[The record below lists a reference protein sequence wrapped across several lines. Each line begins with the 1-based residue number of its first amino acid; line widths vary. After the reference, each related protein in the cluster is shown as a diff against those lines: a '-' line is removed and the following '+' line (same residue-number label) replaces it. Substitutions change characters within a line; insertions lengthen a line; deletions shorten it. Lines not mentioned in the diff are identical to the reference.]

1 MAGLLII
8 YHSQGGNTEAMAK
21 AVYEGAIASS
31 ATVSL
36 KRAAETTSEDILSC
50 DAIIIGTP
58 NYFSYMAGMI
68 KDLLDR
74 VWYTIVG
81 KMEGK
86 SYALFTSAGGDNKA
100 ALERLDGLCKH
111 LKLEK
116 AFDDVVAKGKPSSEV
131 LEECKKMGGKLAKL

>member
-1 MAGLLII
+1 MAKLLII
-8 YHSQGGNTEAMAK
+8 YYSQAGNTEAMAN
-21 AVYEGAIASS
+21 AVCEGASS
-31 ATVSL
+31 AG
-36 KRAAETTSEDILSC
+36 AAATMKKAADTTGDDLLGC
-50 DAIIIGTP
+50 DAVAFGTP

-81 KMEGK
+81 KVENK
-86 SYALFTSAGGDNKA
+86 SYALFTSAGGDNKS
-100 ALERLDGLCKH
+100 ALERLDGLCKY

-131 LEECKKMGGKLAKL
+131 LEECKKMGSKLAKL